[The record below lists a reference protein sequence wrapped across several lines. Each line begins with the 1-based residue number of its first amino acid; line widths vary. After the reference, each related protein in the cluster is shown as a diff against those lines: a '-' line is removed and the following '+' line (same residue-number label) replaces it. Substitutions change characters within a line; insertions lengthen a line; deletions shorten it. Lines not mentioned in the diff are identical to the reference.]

1 MAPVLYYEVTTD
13 LGVCL
18 LLGLV
23 SEPLD
28 ELENV
33 RRLHSGWISR
43 DPRKCLFRLKSFH
56 LSQSEPKFF
65 NPAFGTGNVE
75 KYFPELCDKFAV
87 LTHF

>member
-1 MAPVLYYEVTTD
+1 LAPVLDYEVTTD
-13 LGVCL
+13 LGVRL

-43 DPRKCLFRLKSFH
+43 DP
-56 LSQSEPKFF
+56 
-65 NPAFGTGNVE
+65 
-75 KYFPELCDKFAV
+75 
-87 LTHF
+87 